1 MLIKC
6 SGGCMVNKLTIYLK
20 FEDMVCLAINYKN
33 KIKNK
38 KNKREDMKN
47 SIIYLTF

>member
-20 FEDMVCLAINYKN
+20 FEDMICLAINYKN
-33 KIKNK
+33 KIKK
-38 KNKREDMKN
+38 KKREDMKN